1 MVIVQ
6 FTGFSAQCVLCGFTL
21 NVQMEKYHHYKLVNR
36 MIMSVNFVQQYRCLF
51 GVFSDQSLIIIIHM
65 YIHIL

>member
-36 MIMSVNFVQQYRCLF
+36 MIMSVNFVQ
-51 GVFSDQSLIIIIHM
+51 
-65 YIHIL
+65 

>member
-1 MVIVQ
+1 MYK
-6 FTGFSAQCVLCGFTL
+6 CK
-21 NVQMEKYHHYKLVNR
+21 KYHHYKLVNR

-51 GVFSDQSLIIIIHM
+51 GVLSDQSLIIIIHM